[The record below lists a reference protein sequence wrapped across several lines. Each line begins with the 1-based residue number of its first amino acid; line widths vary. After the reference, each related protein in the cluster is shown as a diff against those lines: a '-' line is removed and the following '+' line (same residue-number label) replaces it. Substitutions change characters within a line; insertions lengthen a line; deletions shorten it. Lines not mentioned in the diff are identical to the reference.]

1 MECEARRRGIYR
13 RLDRPITAIATHE
26 APRSFNARA
35 IALYRKLGF
44 EVEGVRKRQFRVRD
58 TWVDEVLMAKGLE

>member
-35 IALYRKLGF
+35 IALQ
-44 EVEGVRKRQFRVRD
+44 VEPVVKTSSTTSTRALSK
-58 TWVDEVLMAKGLE
+58 